1 MVTVVE
7 IAQDGTSARDRN
19 KGVTLAV
26 PDAPAC
32 QAVNDLLS
40 RIGDK
45 WTVRVVMALAEEDL
59 RFSELRRRIDSISQ
73 RMLTRTLRALQR
85 DGIVSRTVTPSVPVR
100 VDYALTPL
108 GESLSA
114 PVAAIATWAM
124 QNQAAMMRARA
135 DYDAADAQ

>member
-1 MVTVVE
+1 M
-7 IAQDGTSARDRN
+7 
-19 KGVTLAV
+19 TLAV

-73 RMLTRTLRALQR
+73 RMLTRTLRALER

-124 QNQAAMMRARA
+124 QNQAAMMQARA
-135 DYDAADAQ
+135 DYDAADAE